1 MGRPI
6 RQVGIGTREHLS
18 KIDDILSRID
28 GAEVYWGDNG
38 TLAVVAPPEW
48 RAYLTGKSNVHPR
61 DIHEDGIV
69 LPQSDVQAV
78 SAVLFEEM
86 GG

>member
-6 RQVGIGTREHLS
+6 RQVGIGAREHLS
-18 KIDDILSRID
+18 KIDDMLSRID

-61 DIHEDGIV
+61 DIHADEIV
-69 LPQSDVQAV
+69 LSSSDMQAV
-78 SAVLFEEM
+78 SKELFSGMEV
-86 GG
+86 

>member
-18 KIDDILSRID
+18 EIDDMLSRID

-61 DIHEDGIV
+61 DIHADEIV
-69 LPQSDVQAV
+69 LSSSDMQAV
-78 SAVLFEEM
+78 SKELFSGMEV
-86 GG
+86 